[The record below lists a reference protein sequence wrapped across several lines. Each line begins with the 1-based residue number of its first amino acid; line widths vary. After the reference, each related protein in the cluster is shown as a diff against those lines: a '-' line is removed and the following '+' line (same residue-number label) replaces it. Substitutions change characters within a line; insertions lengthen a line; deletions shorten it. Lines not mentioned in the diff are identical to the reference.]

1 MNRMLVKPMALILHD
16 QPQVVRTLEYLV
28 RTTGVLGTC
37 TGIDLAQAFEQI
49 QQHPVA
55 LVMLDTCRMDPVQAA
70 QACASIRQA
79 WAHEHTDDNSRG
91 QSVNSPRRQIWFIT
105 NRASSIDLEDAREL
119 GADRILTMPFD
130 PDLVQQ
136 LVWELGRQWNGPLA
150 KAS

>member
-1 MNRMLVKPMALILHD
+1 MRVKPMALILHD
-16 QPQVVRTLEYLV
+16 QPQVVRTLDYLL
-28 RTTGVLGTC
+28 RTTGVLRPC
-37 TGIDLAQAFEQI
+37 MGIDIEQACEQI
-49 QQHPVA
+49 RHHRVA
-55 LVMLDTCRMDPVQAA
+55 LVMLETCRLDPVQAA
-70 QACASIRQA
+70 QACASLRQA
-79 WAHEHTDDNSRG
+79 WGHEHADDSGPG

-105 NRASSIDLEDAREL
+105 SRASSVDLEDAREL